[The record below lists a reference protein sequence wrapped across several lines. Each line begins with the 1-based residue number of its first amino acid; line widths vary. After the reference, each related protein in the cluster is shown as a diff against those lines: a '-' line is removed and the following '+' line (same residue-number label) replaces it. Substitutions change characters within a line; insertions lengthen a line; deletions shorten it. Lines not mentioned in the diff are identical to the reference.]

1 MKEADETDRES
12 GYVVLPDEIE
22 GKTYPGIMQK
32 I

>member
-12 GYVVLPDEIE
+12 GYVVLRMKLKE
-22 GKTYPGIMQK
+22 KQYPGIMQK